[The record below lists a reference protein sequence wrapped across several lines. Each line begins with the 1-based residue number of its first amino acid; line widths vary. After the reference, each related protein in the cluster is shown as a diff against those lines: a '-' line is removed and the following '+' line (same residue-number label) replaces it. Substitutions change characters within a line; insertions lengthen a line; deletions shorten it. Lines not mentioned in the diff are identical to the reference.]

1 VILLVFIICLNG
13 RVFSLS
19 TPKAVEKL
27 TMSLQAELIIA
38 AFVILHPLDQSIQH
52 RVLILQ
58 RGKLFGF
65 PWAAMA
71 LSYTNLNARIQ
82 ESQFGA
88 MGKRRLNQVTVT
100 SLNNPLITC
109 LHEVMEF
116 AKARIQRFAFWAFV
130 PSDGIQRKAWD
141 IAASDN
147 SGSHRTLTRTGV
159 SKKDKSHFAPNT
171 PLTLTRIRR
180 PFAPHFPPHEGKFD
194 LNTAGWQLSF
204 EQETCPISHTCQMS
218 YKIAG
223 APYFTWGL
231 VPREDLFMTKR

>member
-27 TMSLQAELIIA
+27 TMSPQAELIIP

-52 RVLILQ
+52 RILLLR

-71 LSYTNLNARIQ
+71 LSYANLNARIQ

-100 SLNNPLITC
+100 SFNNPLITC
-109 LHEVMEF
+109 LDEVMEF
-116 AKARIQRFAFWAFV
+116 AKARIQLFAFWAFV

-147 SGSHRTLTRTGV
+147 SGSHRALTRTGV
-159 SKKDKSHFAPNT
+159 SKKDKSHF
-171 PLTLTRIRR
+171 
-180 PFAPHFPPHEGKFD
+180 
-194 LNTAGWQLSF
+194 
-204 EQETCPISHTCQMS
+204 C
-218 YKIAG
+218 
-223 APYFTWGL
+223 
-231 VPREDLFMTKR
+231 TKHAVDANEN